1 LTAPRS
7 NSLGLPDI
15 SFGMIDFRTPK
26 LIAYL
31 DELTSSRDKAVVL
44 RALSI
49 AFPFL
54 QVRNDW
60 MDRIEELEDAM
71 HLTFEERGD
80 LIVGAAWVA
89 DELKEPSLVH
99 GAP

>member
-1 LTAPRS
+1 
-7 NSLGLPDI
+7 
-15 SFGMIDFRTPK
+15 
-26 LIAYL
+26 
-31 DELTSSRDKAVVL
+31 VVL

-54 QVRNDW
+54 QVRDDW

-80 LIVGAAWVA
+80 LIVEAALGRRRAQGA
-89 DELKEPSLVH
+89 KSRSRRSMKKPRR
-99 GAP
+99 